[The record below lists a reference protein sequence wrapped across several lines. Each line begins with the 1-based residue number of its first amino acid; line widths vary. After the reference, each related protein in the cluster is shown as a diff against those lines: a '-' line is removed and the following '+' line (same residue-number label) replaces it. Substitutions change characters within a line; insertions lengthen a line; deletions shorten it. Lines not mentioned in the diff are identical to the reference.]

1 MLPERLGHSPPFPS
15 SERAPGLGHSS
26 NPNPVC
32 PSRKISSDTLTPP
45 SAPPPRLPG
54 LALTRSHWAALE
66 TGSGGLGSGE
76 GTPEPRPLPGT
87 ALCPPTPPP
96 PHPPHPSGR
105 GAQSCGLG
113 AEGSGPREHPEARP
127 RGEGGGASRGPA
139 PLTQPGGVRA
149 GQPASPSAQRQSR
162 GVAAGRAQPGS
173 GPRRMRRAQDA
184 AAPGSAAGG
193 APQPAPLLR
202 RAR

>member
-32 PSRKISSDTLTPP
+32 PSHKISSDTLTPP
-45 SAPPPRLPG
+45 SAPQPRLPG

-105 GAQSCGLG
+105 GAQSCGLR
-113 AEGSGPREHPEARP
+113 AVGSSPREHPEARP
-127 RGEGGGASRGPA
+127 RWRG
-139 PLTQPGGVRA
+139 
-149 GQPASPSAQRQSR
+149 R
-162 GVAAGRAQPGS
+162 GVS
-173 GPRRMRRAQDA
+173 GPRPSDA
-184 AAPGSAAGG
+184 AWRSAGG
-193 APQPAPLLR
+193 AARQPELAEAEPRSRGWTRAARLR
-202 RAR
+202 SPEDAARPGCCRAW